1 MNSFVPIPTG
11 NDGNS
16 RLDHI
21 YRQLKELQ

>member
-1 MNSFVPIPTG
+1 MNSIVPIPTG

-21 YRQLKELQ
+21 YRQLKEL